1 MSEFLIGSASSTQH
15 LSVPEADGCALSST
29 VSIRLLTTADALAVA
44 TASARNKAFL
54 QPWEPIRPDSF
65 YTLAGQEVLLAD
77 SVALQHERRSLFW
90 ILFHDGAAVGR
101 ISLTDIVR
109 GAFSNGHLGYWVAE
123 DHQGQGLATAAV
135 RFVCNY
141 ALEELGLH
149 RLQAGTLIHNV
160 GSQKVLTRCGFTS
173 IGIAEKYIR
182 INGWWQDHQL
192 FQRILSPED

>member
-1 MSEFLIGSASSTQH
+1 MAEASSTQH
-15 LSVPEADGCALSST
+15 ISVPEADGWALSST
-29 VSIRLLTTADALAVA
+29 VSIRLLTAADAVAIA

-77 SVALQHERRSLFW
+77 AVSLQHERRSLFW
-90 ILFHDGAAVGR
+90 ILLHENAVIGR

-123 DHQGQGLATAAV
+123 DHQGQGLATAAA

-149 RLQAGTLIHNV
+149 RLQAGTLLHNV
-160 GSQKVLTRCGFTS
+160 GSQKVLARCGFTS

-182 INGWWQDHQL
+182 INGRWQDHQL
-192 FQRILSPED
+192 FQRILSAED